1 MIRVSQGFY
10 RFVRIPA
17 TVVMRF
23 LHPIVRISGRE
34 NLPEGPCVLCG
45 NHRALTDPIWI
56 VLAGRF
62 RRVPRTMAKKELIDT
77 PVIGSLVQVVG
88 AFPVDRDHN
97 DIGAIK
103 TALRV
108 LRDGDKLMIFP
119 EGTRVRRG
127 KVSQPHSGAMLIA
140 SRAGVPVIPV
150 YTSLNRRFWAPLEV
164 SFGKPIF
171 PNPDGRK
178 LTQEEL
184 DDKTAEMMKTI
195 YAMGQT
201 R

>member
-103 TALRV
+103 TAR
-108 LRDGDKLMIFP
+108 
-119 EGTRVRRG
+119 
-127 KVSQPHSGAMLIA
+127 A
-140 SRAGVPVIPV
+140 SRWRQAYDLP
-150 YTSLNRRFWAPLEV
+150 
-164 SFGKPIF
+164 
-171 PNPDGRK
+171 
-178 LTQEEL
+178 
-184 DDKTAEMMKTI
+184 
-195 YAMGQT
+195 
-201 R
+201 